1 MKRVHLVV
9 ASFLI
14 LSLVFFAAQAAQAA
28 PQTYEIDPGHSSVE
42 FTVRHMFSKVT
53 GSFGKFRGTINY
65 DKAAP
70 ASSSVSAEIDASS
83 IDTNNEK
90 RDGHLRSPD
99 FFDAAKYPTL
109 TFTSTKVTPVADGKF
124 KVEGDLSIHGV
135 TKRVVL
141 DASFLGAGPGL
152 DGVTRSGFE
161 GVTKVDR
168 KDFGIVWNKALDQGG
183 TLLGDD
189 VEINLLVEAVV
200 PKPDVPKATAP
211 AKVQKAEATPKAEK
225 KETAKSEK

>member
-1 MKRVHLVV
+1 MKRIRLFV

-14 LSLVFFAAQAAQAA
+14 LSLALFAAQALAA

-65 DKAAP
+65 DAAAP

-124 KVEGDLSIHGV
+124 KVEGNLTIHGV
-135 TKRVVL
+135 TKPVVL
-141 DASFLGAGPGL
+141 AASFLGAGPGL

-189 VEINLLVEAVV
+189 VEINLLVEAVL
-200 PKPDVPKATAP
+200 PKPDSQKSAAP
-211 AKVQKAEATPKAEK
+211 AKDQKAEAKTPKAEA
-225 KETAKSEK
+225 KETAKSGK